1 MLFSG
6 LEILPPD
13 PILGVAQAF
22 AADPSPLKVDLGIGI
37 YRDEQGRSPVLS
49 CVKSAELSLQQNQA
63 SKAYQSSAGNPEF
76 NLATAELIFGAN
88 HKALTDRRAFSIQT
102 PGGTGALR
110 VAADFLRVRDPSTI
124 IWLPDPTWATHQ
136 PIFAACG
143 LATRK
148 YPYYDAASAQ
158 LLFDEM
164 TKALSEAQPGDI
176 IVMHGCCQNP
186 SGADLN
192 EGQWR
197 QIAALIKSIGA
208 VPFIDLAYQGFG
220 DGLDADAGP
229 VRMLADSLPEM
240 LVASSNSKNFALY
253 RDRVGALTTVAQDR
267 KDGQIARQHILQA
280 IRANYSMPPDHGATI
295 VALIL
300 GDADLR
306 AAWEQ
311 ELDVMRT
318 RIKTMRDMLSQELTS
333 LTGVDH
339 GFIAGQRG
347 LFAKLGLTPAEVA
360 YLRQV
365 HHIYI
370 TLSGRMNIA
379 GLSANNVRRVA
390 EGIAAARARA
400 AA

>member
-22 AADPSPLKVDLGIGI
+22 MADPSPVKVDLGIGI

-49 CVKSAELSLQQNQA
+49 CVKSAELWLQQNQET
-63 SKAYQSSAGNPEF
+63 KAYQSSAGNPEF
-76 NLATAELIFGAN
+76 NLATAELILGAD
-88 HKALTDRRAFSIQT
+88 HSAIADQRAFSIQT
-102 PGGTGALR
+102 PGGSGALR
-110 VAADFLRVRDPSTI
+110 VAADFLRVRNPSTTL
-124 IWLPDPTWATHQ
+124 WLPDPTWATHH

-143 LATRK
+143 LTTQK
-148 YPYYDAASAQ
+148 YPYYDAATAR
-158 LLFDEM
+158 LLYDEM
-164 TKALSEAQPGDI
+164 TRTLSEANPGDMI
-176 IVMHGCCQNP
+176 LLHGCCQNP
-186 SGADLN
+186 SGADLSI
-192 EGQWR
+192 GQWR
-197 QIAALIKSIGA
+197 QIAEIIKSTGTI
-208 VPFIDLAYQGFG
+208 PLIDLAYQGFG

-229 VRMLADSLPEM
+229 VRMLANSLPEM
-240 LVASSNSKNFALY
+240 LVASSNSKNFSLY
-253 RDRVGALTTVAQDR
+253 RDRVGALTTVAQNR
-267 KDGQIARQHILQA
+267 KDAQIARQHILQA

-295 VALIL
+295 VARIL

-306 AAWEQ
+306 AVWEQ
-311 ELDVMRT
+311 ELDVMRK
-318 RIKTMRDMLSQELTS
+318 RVKAMRELLSQELTG

-339 GFIAGQRG
+339 EFIAGQRG
-347 LFAKLGLTPAEVA
+347 LFAKLGLTPEEVA

-390 EGIAAARARA
+390 EGIAAVRTRA